1 MRSRFAILATTSSF
15 LFFIPGHAAQI
26 SSLSPQ
32 GEISNV
38 RQLVAQFDEA
48 MVRFGDPKAPAPLQI
63 VCSDPKAAKGQGRW
77 LDDKRWVYDF
87 AQDLPPGVKC
97 SAKAVSG
104 LKSLTGVALQGAKE
118 YRFNTGGP
126 YIINARPYDGAT
138 IDEEQIFILQLNGP
152 VKTESLHA
160 NTWCQAKGWGERVP
174 VQLVEGNDRKALLD
188 RFRLNKEAD
197 RVAMVRCQQKLPVG
211 VSMQLVFGKGISTP
225 SGIINNVEK
234 RLNFTVREPFKAT
247 FSCERENANAPCIP
261 LRPITLQFN
270 APISRKQANAIVL
283 NTPVGKFKPSFDKRE
298 ESDSLTSVEF
308 KPPLPEKAEISIELP
323 RGFKDE
329 MGRPLVNA
337 DQFPLKSSTGGMP
350 PLAKFAAAPFGI
362 IERFAEKD
370 TPPLLPV
377 TLRNVEASLGIKGLH
392 ASRASDLKISGD
404 ADIIRWLKLVRRL
417 HETSYSK
424 KTLAELLA
432 GRNIEDDNQSDPKK
446 LIETRTISLLKKE
459 KSAQTITLPKPEQGD
474 MRPFEVVGIPLP
486 QPGFHIVEI
495 ESPLLGKALL
505 ERNAPMYV
513 RTSVLVTN
521 LGVHF
526 KRGRENAAVWV
537 TTLDKGKPVA
547 HADVRISNCNG
558 DELASAKT
566 DAQGV
571 ARIDKPL
578 PEPRSCQGMSG
589 FFVSARAKDAKGI
602 EDMAFTLSEWNRGI
616 ESWRFNVPTD
626 FSQKPTLRSHTVL
639 DRSLLRAGETISMK
653 HFVRTETGKGFALP
667 TTFPD
672 KVIIEHVGSGTKYQ
686 VPLTWRSTA
695 SGGKSAENTFVVPP
709 AAKLGQYEVRLPLR
723 SEDSYGSG
731 SVIFRVEEF
740 RLPVLEGKI
749 TPAGGTKASPLVNT
763 KEAPLDVQVNYISGG
778 GAANLPV
785 RVSALVRSKTLSFAD
800 YAGFSF
806 SPPSESRRGGNE
818 EEASDEENRDTEQKL
833 VADKVPLT
841 LDKNGT
847 GKLKL
852 SNLPKV
858 KTPKELLLEASFSDP
873 NGEVQTIRNL
883 TTLWPAGVLAGI
895 KADSWVSVKSKLQL
909 QAVALDLNGKPL
921 AGTPL
926 EIRAQIN
933 TTTTHRKRMVG
944 GFYSYDSKT
953 ETKDLGKLCAGDSD
967 SRGLL
972 LCDVKLEDAGNI
984 NLIVVAKDKAGNSTQ
999 AATSVWVTK
1008 RGELWFGG
1016 ENHDRMD
1023 VLPEKTSYKPGETA
1037 RFQVRMP
1044 FRRATALIAIE
1055 REGIMETQVV
1065 EISGDDPTI
1074 SLKVKPEWGPN
1085 VFVSV
1090 LAIRGRVE
1098 HVPWYSFFTWGWKK
1112 PIEWWKAFREDGDES
1127 APPTAMVDLAKPAFK
1142 LGVAEI
1148 RVDSPEYK
1156 LDVEVKAD
1164 KESYPIRGKAKV
1176 RIRVKLPDGSP
1187 AAHGEIALAAVDQ
1200 ALLELMP
1207 NTSWNILDALMQQR
1221 SWGVETST
1229 AQSEIIGRRHY
1240 GKKAVPA
1247 GGGGGKAPTRELL
1260 DTLLLWKSDIKL
1272 DANGEANIEV
1282 PLNDAITSFNI
1293 VAIADHGASRFGTG
1307 QTTIRAT
1314 QDLQVISGLPP
1325 LVRED
1330 DQFRAQ
1336 ITLRNSTKRDM
1347 KVETHGKGPVEL
1359 TSQTVEIPAGEARE
1373 IAWPVTV
1380 PANLGQA
1387 LSGELIWNIEAKEIG
1402 GSGVAD
1408 RLKITQKLVPATPVT
1423 VQQATLI
1430 RLDGNLKYPVQQP
1443 ADSLPGR
1450 GGVRLALQ
1458 PRLAEGLPAVRDWF
1472 IRYPFACLEQ
1482 KTSKAVGLRDPK
1494 LWQTVVNQL
1503 PTYLDSDGLAS
1514 YFPPRD
1520 GELKNGSDILT
1531 AYLLAATD
1539 EANKLGLN
1547 YPIPQA
1553 AREQMETA
1561 LINFVEGRIKRDHW
1575 SPTKDL
1581 DVRKLAA
1588 LEALSR
1594 ANKVEPRMLGSITLA
1609 PNQWPTSAVIDWY
1622 AVLLRTQS
1630 LPQRDTR
1637 LKEAEQILRSR
1648 LSYQGSRLN
1657 FSTEKNDY
1665 WWWLMVNGDVNAAR
1679 LLALVLDLPQWQ
1691 DEVPRLVTGMVG
1703 RQRNGTWHTTTA
1715 NLWGGLALERF
1726 SQKFES
1732 VQVAG
1737 VTRAIMEGSKA
1748 SGSVDWSR
1756 VTKITPAEG
1765 VGPAVIGSNP
1775 TLKNNTMTL
1784 PWPSKPGQLQVSH
1797 AGSGKPWLTI
1807 QSTAAVRLKQ
1817 AFASGYR
1824 VKKTITPIEQATK
1837 GQYTR
1842 GDILRVSLEVDA
1854 QTDMTWVVVSD
1865 PIPAGSTLLGSGLGR
1880 DSEIAT
1886 QGEKREGWAWPA
1898 FEERSFEGY
1907 RAYYSYVPK
1916 GNFKVEYTVRLN
1928 NAGEFSQP
1936 PTRVE
1941 AMYAPEIFGETPN
1954 AKVKVVIK

>member
-1 MRSRFAILATTSSF
+1 M
-15 LFFIPGHAAQI
+15 
-26 SSLSPQ
+26 
-32 GEISNV
+32 
-38 RQLVAQFDEA
+38 RQLVTRFDEA
-48 MVRFGDPKAPAPLQI
+48 MVRFGDPKAPAPLT
-63 VCSDPKAAKGQGRW
+63 VECSDAKAAQGQGRW
-77 LDDKRWVYDF
+77 LDDKRWVFDF
-87 AQDLPPGVKC
+87 TRDLPPGVKC
-97 SAKAVSG
+97 SAKPVSG
-104 LKSLTGVALQGAKE
+104 LKSLAGNTLQGPGE

-126 YIINARPYDGAT
+126 YVTHTRPYDGAT

-152 VKTESLHA
+152 VKAESLQA
-160 NTWCQAKGWGERVP
+160 NVWCQAKGVGERIP
-174 VQLVEGNDRKALLD
+174 VQLVDGSDRKALLD
-188 RFRLNKEAD
+188 RFRLNKEAE
-197 RVAMVRCQQKLPVG
+197 RVAMARCQQKLPAG
-211 VSMQLVFGKGISTP
+211 AAMQLVFGQGVATP
-225 SGIINNVEK
+225 SGVINKIEK
-234 RLNFTVREPFKAT
+234 RFSFTVREPFKAT

-270 APISRKQANAIVL
+270 ATISRKQAEGIVL
-283 NTPVGKFKPSFDKRE
+283 KTPEGKFKPFLDKRE
-298 ESDSLTSVEF
+298 ESDSLTSVQF
-308 KPPLPEKAEISIELP
+308 KPPFPESVEISVELP
-323 RGFKDE
+323 KNFKDE

-337 DQFPLKSSTGGMP
+337 DQFPLKSRTGTMP

-362 IERFAEKD
+362 VERFAEKD
-370 TPPLLPV
+370 MPPLLPV
-377 TLRNVEASLGIKGLH
+377 TLRSVEASLGIKNLH
-392 ASRASDLKISGD
+392 ASRASDLKISSD
-404 ADIIRWLKLVRRL
+404 AEIIRWFKLVHRL
-417 HETSYSK
+417 HERSYSK
-424 KTLAELLA
+424 KTLSEIMA
-432 GRNIEDDNQSDPKK
+432 GKGSDNEGEGDPKK
-446 LIETRTISLLKKE
+446 LVETRTVSLLKKE
-459 KSAQTITLPKPEQGD
+459 KTAQSIALPKPEQGD
-474 MRPFEVVGIPLP
+474 KRPFEVVGIPLQ
-486 QPGFHIVEI
+486 QPGFHVVEI
-495 ESPLLGKALL
+495 ESPMLGKALL
-505 ERNAPMYV
+505 ERNASMYV

-537 TTLDKGKPVA
+537 TTLDKGRPVA
-547 HADVRISNCNG
+547 NAEVRISNCNG
-558 DELASAKT
+558 DELASGKT

-571 ARIDKPL
+571 AFIDKPL
-578 PEPRSCQGMSG
+578 PEPRSCPGMNG
-589 FFVSARAKDAKGI
+589 FFVSARAKDAKGV
-602 EDMAFTLSEWNRGI
+602 EDMAFTLSDWNKGI
-616 ESWRFNVPTD
+616 ESWRFNVSTD
-626 FSQKPTLRSHTVL
+626 YSLKPTLRSHTVL
-639 DRSLLRAGETISMK
+639 DRTLLRAGETLSMK
-653 HFVRTETGKGFALP
+653 HFVRAETGKGFALP
-667 TTFPD
+667 TSFPD
-672 KVIIEHVGSGTKYQ
+672 KVIIEHVGSGTRYQ
-686 VPLTWRSTA
+686 LPLTWRNTA
-695 SGGKSAENTFVVPP
+695 SGGKSAASSFTVPP
-709 AAKLGQYEVRLPLR
+709 AAKLGQYEVRLPQR
-723 SEDSYGSG
+723 SDDGYGSG

-749 TPAGGTKASPLVNT
+749 APAGGAKAAPLVNV

-778 GAANLPV
+778 GAANLAV
-785 RVSALVRSKTLSFAD
+785 RVSALVRAKSLMLPD
-800 YAGFSF
+800 YPGFSF
-806 SPPSESRRGGNE
+806 TPPSESRRGGE
-818 EEASDEENRDTEQKL
+818 EEASDEESRDPEQKL
-833 VADKVPLT
+833 VADKLPLT

-852 SNLPKV
+852 TALPKV

-873 NGEVQTIRNL
+873 NGEVQTIRSL
-883 TTLWPAGVLAGI
+883 ATLWPAGVIAGI
-895 KADSWVSVKSKLQL
+895 KADSWVSVRSKLQL
-909 QAVALDLNGKPL
+909 QAIALDLNGKPQ
-921 AGTPL
+921 ADVPL
-926 EIRAQIN
+926 EIRAQAKV
-933 TTTTHRKRMVG
+933 TTTNRKRMVG

-953 ETKDLGKLCAGDSD
+953 ETKDLGKLCSGNSD

-972 LCDVKLEDAGNI
+972 LCEVKLEDAGNI
-984 NLIVVAKDKAGNSTQ
+984 DLVVVARDKSGNATSS
-999 AATSVWVTK
+999 ATSVWVTK

-1023 VLPEKTSYKPGETA
+1023 VLPEKPAYKPGETA

-1044 FRRATALIAIE
+1044 FRRATALVSIE

-1074 SLKVKPEWGPN
+1074 SLKIKPEWGPN

-1112 PIEWWKAFREDGDES
+1112 PVEWWKAFRDEGEEY

-1156 LDVEVKAD
+1156 LDVDVKAD
-1164 KESYPIRGKAKV
+1164 KESYPIRSKAKV

-1187 AAHGEIALAAVDQ
+1187 AANGEIALAAVDQ

-1207 NTSWNILDALMQQR
+1207 NSTWNILDALLQKR
-1221 SWGVETST
+1221 SWGVETAT

-1260 DTLLLWKSDIKL
+1260 DTLLLWKSDVQL
-1272 DANGEANIEV
+1272 DANGEATVEV
-1282 PLNDAITSFNI
+1282 PLNDAITSFKI
-1293 VAIADHGASRFGTG
+1293 VAIADHGVSRFGTG

-1336 ITLRNSTKRDM
+1336 ITLRNSTQRAM
-1347 KVETHGKGPVEL
+1347 KVEARGRGPVEL
-1359 TSQTVEIPAGEARE
+1359 KSQTVDIPAGEARE
-1373 IAWPVTV
+1373 IAWPITV

-1387 LSGELIWNIEAKEIG
+1387 LSGELVWNIEAREIG
-1402 GSGVAD
+1402 GGNVAD
-1408 RLKITQKLVPATPVT
+1408 RLKVTQKLVPAIPVT

-1443 ADSLPGR
+1443 ADGLPGH
-1450 GGVRLALQ
+1450 GGLRLALQ

-1472 IRYPFACLEQ
+1472 IRYPFVCLEQ

-1520 GELKNGSDILT
+1520 GETRSGSDILT
-1531 AYLLAATD
+1531 AYLLSATD
-1539 EANKLGLN
+1539 EARKLGLN
-1547 YPIPQA
+1547 YPIPPA
-1553 AREQMETA
+1553 VREQMETA
-1561 LINFVEGRIKRDHW
+1561 LVNFIEGRIKREHW
-1575 SPTKDL
+1575 SPAKDL

-1594 ANKVEPRMLGSITLA
+1594 SGKVEPRLLGSITLT

-1622 AVLLRTQS
+1622 AVLLRTPN
-1630 LPQRDTR
+1630 LPQREAR
-1637 LKEAEQILRSR
+1637 LNEAEQILRSR
-1648 LSYQGSRLN
+1648 LSYQGTRLG

-1679 LLALVLDLPQWQ
+1679 LLALVLELPQWQ
-1691 DEVPRLVTGMVG
+1691 DEVPRLVTGMIG

-1732 VQVAG
+1732 VPVAG
-1737 VTRAIMEGSKA
+1737 TTRAILETGKA

-1756 VTKITPAEG
+1756 VAKVTPAEG
-1765 VGPAVIGSNP
+1765 TGPAVIGSNP
-1775 TLKNNTMTL
+1775 TLKNNTIAL
-1784 PWPSKPGQLQVSH
+1784 PWPAKADNLLVQH
-1797 AGSGKPWLTI
+1797 AGSGKPWLTV
-1807 QSTAAVRLKQ
+1807 QSTAAVQLKQ
-1817 AFASGYR
+1817 PFASGYR
-1824 VKKTITPIEQATK
+1824 VKKTVAAIEQATK

-1842 GDILRVSLEVDA
+1842 GDVLRVSLEVDA

-1865 PIPAGSTLLGSGLGR
+1865 PIPAGATLLGSGLGR

-1907 RAYYSYVPK
+1907 RAYYGYVPK
-1916 GNFKVEYTVRLN
+1916 GSFKVEYTVRLN
-1928 NAGEFSQP
+1928 NAGEFNLP

-1941 AMYAPEIFGETPN
+1941 AMYAPEMFGETPN
-1954 AKVKVVIK
+1954 AKMKVGVK